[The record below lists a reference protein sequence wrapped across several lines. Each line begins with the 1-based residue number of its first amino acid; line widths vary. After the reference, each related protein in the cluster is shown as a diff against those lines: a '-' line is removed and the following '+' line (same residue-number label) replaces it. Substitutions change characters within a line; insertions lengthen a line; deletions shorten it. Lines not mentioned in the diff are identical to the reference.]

1 MASIL
6 RFRLSI
12 SREEALRY
20 YQGQAVSVIVK
31 TENGQRLQF
40 PAEHIRP
47 YIDHLGVNGVF
58 QIEFDDNH
66 KLLGLTQLSKL

>member
-1 MASIL
+1 
-6 RFRLSI
+6 LSI